1 MSDEV
6 RKEEDFNT
14 LSGLA
19 MLLVGRIPQTG
30 DTFSYKNLD
39 FEIVDMDGERVD
51 KLLVTKHPEKETEK
65 DEEE

>member
-1 MSDEV
+1 
-6 RKEEDFNT
+6 
-14 LSGLA
+14 